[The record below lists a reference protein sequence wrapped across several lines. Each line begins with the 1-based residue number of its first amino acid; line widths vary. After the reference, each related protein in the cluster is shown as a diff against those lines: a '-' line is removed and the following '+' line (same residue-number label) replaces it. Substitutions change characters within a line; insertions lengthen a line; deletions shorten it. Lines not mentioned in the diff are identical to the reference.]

1 MNKKIKILILLLILG
16 VFGLFTYSM
25 YNANKKQQIEEQTII
40 YNLGLIPQSLDPHL
54 FNELISLQVDS
65 TIYESLLRL
74 DEKGNITGGVA
85 EIVSETNESITF
97 KIRNN
102 AKWSDGTKIT
112 ANDFVFGIKR
122 ALDDKVAAQYSEM
135 LFPIK
140 NAEKYYNV
148 KGVGVELGVN
158 AIDEQT
164 LKIDLERATPYFKYI
179 LTLPISAPI
188 KESFYKESGNN
199 FSIDI
204 KGFLFNGPYKI
215 TKLSDTEIILDKNE
229 NYWNAKNIKIPRI
242 KYTVIEDFKATDT
255 MIKNGEI
262 DMSRVENYRLNEY
275 KKDGTLDTYING
287 RIWYLDF
294 NVYNDNLKNIKLR
307 KAISLV
313 IDRAKYVNEIK
324 KDGSTIAKSIISNVI
339 SGYNGKFRNEYPD
352 IEYFKDNDVEQG
364 KKLYNEA
371 LNELGKNKLTIR
383 LLSGNSEPERRE
395 IQFIQEE
402 LRVKLGIEV
411 KVEVVSFKDR
421 LARTRAG
428 DYDIVLNTW
437 SPKYDD
443 VTTYL
448 NRWFKEDSKEKITTS
463 WSKKEYNDIVKRIG
477 EMQGSLE
484 RDKFASQA
492 ERILIDEAVIAPLY
506 FSVEN
511 HYINKNIKNIIRRPI
526 TSITD
531 FTYAYYEKR

>member
-122 ALDDKVAAQYSEM
+122 ALDDKLAAHYSEM

-188 KESFYKESGNN
+188 KESFYKESG
-199 FSIDI
+199 
-204 KGFLFNGPYKI
+204 
-215 TKLSDTEIILDKNE
+215 
-229 NYWNAKNIKIPRI
+229 
-242 KYTVIEDFKATDT
+242 
-255 MIKNGEI
+255 
-262 DMSRVENYRLNEY
+262 
-275 KKDGTLDTYING
+275 
-287 RIWYLDF
+287 
-294 NVYNDNLKNIKLR
+294 
-307 KAISLV
+307 
-313 IDRAKYVNEIK
+313 
-324 KDGSTIAKSIISNVI
+324 
-339 SGYNGKFRNEYPD
+339 
-352 IEYFKDNDVEQG
+352 
-364 KKLYNEA
+364 
-371 LNELGKNKLTIR
+371 
-383 LLSGNSEPERRE
+383 
-395 IQFIQEE
+395 
-402 LRVKLGIEV
+402 
-411 KVEVVSFKDR
+411 
-421 LARTRAG
+421 
-428 DYDIVLNTW
+428 
-437 SPKYDD
+437 
-443 VTTYL
+443 
-448 NRWFKEDSKEKITTS
+448 
-463 WSKKEYNDIVKRIG
+463 
-477 EMQGSLE
+477 
-484 RDKFASQA
+484 
-492 ERILIDEAVIAPLY
+492 
-506 FSVEN
+506 
-511 HYINKNIKNIIRRPI
+511 
-526 TSITD
+526 
-531 FTYAYYEKR
+531 